1 MLLSL
6 VSLSVIHLHSKYV
19 RTDGSITRACLVH
32 QTSNGV
38 TTQYWR
44 KPLLPQYCIDTEGN
58 SEWRAIWR
66 WGQGASPLPKAL
78 IFIPSSSESLL
89 CFHIKAL
96 TPSSTTSQGWVR
108 YCPMPSVSPS
118 VRGGL
123 YTRSVLGSFSKL
135 CIPEIRTG
143 LYSSVIL
150 PWGFWCPAGV

>member
-1 MLLSL
+1 MLLSR
-6 VSLSVIHLHSKYV
+6 VSLSFIPLHSKYV

-32 QTSNGV
+32 QTSHRV
-38 TTQYWR
+38 TTRNWR
-44 KPLLPQYCIDTEGN
+44 KPLLPQHCIDTEGN

-66 WGQGASPLPKAL
+66 WGQGASPLRKAP
-78 IFIPSSSESLL
+78 IFIPSASESLL

-96 TPSSTTSQGWVR
+96 TSSSIASQGWVR
-108 YCPMPSVSPS
+108 YCPLPGVSPS

-123 YTRSVLGSFSKL
+123 YTRCVLGSLSKP